1 MGFLEVA
8 SHLETNWFVMGTT
21 PQPCLDTPQLEIAPW
36 TKLTAFLKRLLAQD
50 ARA

>member
-8 SHLETNWFVMGTT
+8 LHLETLVRYGDN